1 MNRHFALSFT
11 LAIMLGV
18 GGAAAQTP
26 AQQKSPAQLA
36 AESNAIAEKHEAC
49 RLEAIEKKIS
59 VVKRHSY
66 IKTCM
71 KR

>member
-1 MNRHFALSFT
+1 MTTRHFAFSLT
-11 LAIMLGV
+11 LAMMLGV
-18 GGAAAQTP
+18 GAATAQTP
-26 AQQKSPAQLA
+26 QQKSPAQLA

-49 RLEAIEKKIS
+49 RLEAIEKKVS
-59 VVKRHSY
+59 VIKRHGY